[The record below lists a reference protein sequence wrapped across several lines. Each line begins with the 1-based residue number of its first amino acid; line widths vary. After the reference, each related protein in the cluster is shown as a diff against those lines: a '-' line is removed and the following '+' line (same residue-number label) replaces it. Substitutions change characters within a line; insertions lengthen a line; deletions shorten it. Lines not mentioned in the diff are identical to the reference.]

1 MNKDLI
7 TKKRFYVTTP
17 IYYPNNNLHIGH
29 AYTTVLADIINR
41 YKKENN
47 YETYF
52 ITGSDEHGEK
62 IYLSAKKENKNPQ
75 EFVDKIIIN
84 FKNLWNL
91 LGIEYDNFIRTT
103 DKIHT
108 DFVQESFYKLLKQK
122 EIYKGKYSGLYCIY
136 DEEFFTKTQAK
147 DNKCPNCGREL
158 KYLEED
164 TYFLKISKY
173 KDWIKNK
180 LEKEDFLK
188 PKSRKNELL
197 KNFIPE
203 LKDLSITRENVHWG
217 INLKEEENQSIYVW
231 FDALHNYL
239 STFKYKNSK
248 WNIEDVWSKNSNV
261 EILQIIGK
269 EITRFHAIYWP
280 IILKMYDYKL
290 PQILSHGWIVDLD
303 GKKMSKSMNNFIQP
317 EKLIK
322 KYGKDAIRFFLINNI
337 SIGEDG
343 KFSEELIKKNI
354 NGILVNKYSNLIN
367 RMLSILFKKTN
378 GIIYK
383 NNKFEKEEEIFNKL
397 RDEFKKEMDSYSF
410 FEASKII
417 INFVDKLNNFID
429 KKEIWNLK
437 DKTLEENLY
446 FVFKEIWNLSILF
459 APILIDTNKKILK
472 MFQEKENNFNQW
484 NKDFNNKKI
493 IKIDFLFK
501 RIN

>member
-1 MNKDLI
+1 M
-7 TKKRFYVTTP
+7 KKKIKQFYVTTP

-41 YKKENN
+41 YKKNDN

-52 ITGSDEHGEK
+52 LTGSDEHGEK
-62 IYLSAKKENKNPQ
+62 IYLSAKKENKSPK

-84 FKNLWNL
+84 FKNLWSL
-91 LGIEYDNFIRTT
+91 LGIEYDHFIRTT
-103 DKIHT
+103 DETHIN
-108 DFVQESFYKLLKQK
+108 FVQESFNKLLEEKK
-122 EIYKGKYSGLYCIY
+122 IYKGKYSGLYCVY

-147 DNKCPNCGREL
+147 NNKCPNCNREL
-158 KYLEED
+158 IYLEED
-164 TYFLKISKY
+164 TYFLKISEY

-180 LEKEDFLK
+180 LETNDFLK
-188 PKSRKNELL
+188 PKSRRNELL

-203 LKDLSITRENVHWG
+203 LKDLSITRENIHWG
-217 INLKEEENQSIYVW
+217 INLKNDEKQTIYVW
-231 FDALHNYL
+231 FDALNNYL

-248 WNIEDVWSKNSNV
+248 WKIDDIWNKKSNV

-280 IILKMYDYKL
+280 IILKMYGYKL

-322 KYGKDAIRFFLINNI
+322 KYGRDAIRFFLINNI

-343 KFSEELIKKNI
+343 KFSEELLKKNI

-378 GIIYK
+378 GIIFK
-383 NNKFEKEEEIFNKL
+383 SEKFKKEENEFDNLK
-397 RDEFKKEMDSYSF
+397 DEFKEKLNSYSF
-410 FEASKII
+410 FESSKLI
-417 INFVDKLNNFID
+417 INFTDKLNIFID
-429 KKEIWNLK
+429 KNEIWNLK
-437 DKTLEENLY
+437 NKDLEEHLY
-446 FVFKEIWNLSILF
+446 FIFKEIWNLSILF
-459 APILIDTNKKILK
+459 SPILIDSSKKILE
-472 MFQEKENNFNQW
+472 MFQEENHNFDNW
-484 NKDFNNKKI
+484 NKNLDNKKI

-501 RIN
+501 KID